1 MDKRMIA
8 TRIAA
13 FNQLSVDDLYEIL
26 KLRSNVF
33 VVEQNCAYPDLDE
46 KDRHPQAMHV
56 ALKDKDEQLMAYARV
71 LPPNLSYPQPSI
83 GRIVVDSNYRNKG
96 LARKIVQAAIE
107 LIQQHWPEQDIQ
119 IGAQEYLLSFY
130 QSMGFENNSEMYLED
145 GIPHRDMLLR
155 VKNIQA

>member
-13 FNQLSVDDLYEIL
+13 FNQLSADDLYEIL

-33 VVEQNCAYPDLDE
+33 VVEQNCVYPDLDE
-46 KDRHPQAMHV
+46 KDRHPQTMHV
-56 ALKDKDEQLMAYARV
+56 ALKDKDEQLMAYARI

-83 GRIVVDSNYRNKG
+83 GRIVVDADYRNKG

-119 IGAQEYLLSFY
+119 IGAQEYLLAFY
-130 QSMGFENNSEMYLED
+130 QSMGFENHSEMYLED